1 MRPFVGK
8 TERDLASAVAGW
20 AASLRE
26 RIPAAEKAGEIPRDV
41 IRELGRLGVLGMT
54 VPEPLGGLGASTV
67 AFALVLEELAA
78 AWPSLAVGVAV
89 NTGIVDGTLVRY
101 GMAEQRRRWLP
112 RLIDGSGLAAFALTE
127 PSSGSDA
134 ASLRATAIREG
145 DGWRLDGRKQFITN
159 ARYAPLAIVFA
170 RVAEEPG
177 GLQGAEAPGSA
188 KPPSTHAGITAFAVP
203 LDAPGVAIGAAERK
217 LGLKA
222 SDTSALVLDGV
233 RVGRDAVIG
242 EVGKGFALALAAL
255 DGGRIGIAA
264 QSVGI
269 ARAAIAIARAY
280 AKQRKQFGEPIADFD
295 GVRFPLAR
303 SESEVAAAR
312 LLALRAAW
320 LKDHGRP
327 FTREAAMAKLYASE
341 MAQRA
346 THTAVQT
353 LGGYGYL
360 REYAV
365 ERYARDG
372 RATTIYEGTSE
383 IQRIVIARS
392 LLAA

>member
-1 MRPFVGK
+1 VTPFVGG
-8 TERDLASAVAGW
+8 TERELAAAVAEW
-20 AASLRE
+20 TRQLAD
-26 RIPAAEKAGEIPRDV
+26 RIPAAEKEGKIPPDV
-41 IRELGRLGVLGMT
+41 IAELGRLGVLGMT
-54 VPEPLGGLGASTV
+54 VPEADGGLGAGAV

-89 NTGIVDGTLVRY
+89 NSGIVAGSIVQRGTE
-101 GMAEQRRRWLP
+101 AQRRRWLP
-112 RLIDGSGLAAFALTE
+112 CLADGRGLGAFALTE
-127 PSSGSDA
+127 PTSGSDA
-134 ASLRATAIREG
+134 ASLRAAARRDGT
-145 DGWRLDGRKQFITN
+145 GWRLRGRKQFITN
-159 ARYAPLAIVFA
+159 ARYAPLAIVLA
-170 RVAEEPG
+170 RAVEPG
-177 GLQGAEAPGSA
+177 VADATSTGHPGAPTPAHE
-188 KPPSTHAGITAFAVP
+188 GITAFIVP
-203 LDAPGVAIGAAERK
+203 LDAKGVSIGPSERK
-217 LGLKA
+217 LGLLA
-222 SDTSALVLDGV
+222 SDTSALILDDVPVAG
-233 RVGRDAVIG
+233 DAVLG
-242 EVGKGFALALAAL
+242 ELGKGFALALSGL

-269 ARAAIAIARAY
+269 ARESLARARAY
-280 AKQRKQFGEPIADFD
+280 AKERRQFGRPIADFEA
-295 GVRFPLAR
+295 VRIRLAR
-303 SESEVAAAR
+303 HEAELAGAR

-320 LKDHGRP
+320 LKDRGRP

-346 THTAVQT
+346 THAAVQVF
-353 LGGYGYL
+353 GGYGYM

>member
-1 MRPFVGK
+1 MRPFVGE
-8 TERDLASAVAGW
+8 TERDLATAVAEW
-20 AASLRE
+20 SASVRE
-26 RIPAAEKAGEIPRDV
+26 RVPAAEKAGEIPRDV
-41 IRELGRLGVLGMT
+41 IAELGRLGVLGMT

-101 GMAEQRRRWLP
+101 GTSEQRRRWLP
-112 RLIDGSGLAAFALTE
+112 KLIDGSGLAAFALTE

-170 RVAEEPG
+170 RVGDPDPARP
-177 GLQGAEAPGSA
+177 
-188 KPPSTHAGITAFAVP
+188 HAGITAFAVP
-203 LDAPGVAIGAAERK
+203 LDAPGVLIGPAERK

-222 SDTSALVLDGV
+222 SDTSALVLDAV
-233 RVGRDAVIG
+233 RVDGDAVIG

-269 ARAAIAIARAY
+269 ARAAIATARDY
-280 AKQRKQFGEPIADFD
+280 AKERKQFGRPIADFE

-303 SESEVAAAR
+303 SEGEIAAAR

-320 LKDHGRP
+320 LKDRGRP
-327 FTREAAMAKLYASE
+327 YTREAAMAKLYASE

-346 THTAVQT
+346 THAAVQT
-353 LGGYGYL
+353 LGGYGYM

-383 IQRIVIARS
+383 IQRLVIARS

>member
-1 MRPFVGK
+1 MRPFVAG
-8 TERDLASAVAGW
+8 TERDLASAVAEW
-20 AASLRE
+20 ALSLRE

-67 AFALVLEELAA
+67 AFALALEELAA
-78 AWPSLAVGVAV
+78 AWPSLAVAVAV
-89 NTGIVDGTLVRY
+89 NTGIVDGTLVRH
-101 GMAEQRRRWLP
+101 GTPEQLRRWLP
-112 RLIDGSGLAAFALTE
+112 RLIDGSGLGAFALSE

-134 ASLRATAIREG
+134 ASLRATAIRDG
-145 DGWRLDGRKQFITN
+145 DGWRLNGRKQFITN

-170 RVAEEPG
+170 RIG
-177 GLQGAEAPGSA
+177 EADPA
-188 KPPSTHAGITAFAVP
+188 RAHAGITAFAVP
-203 LDAPGVAIGAAERK
+203 LDVPGVVIGTAERK
-217 LGLKA
+217 LGLLA

-233 RVGRDAVIG
+233 RVDRDAVVG

-255 DGGRIGIAA
+255 DGGRVGIAA

-269 ARAAIAIARAY
+269 ARAAIAIARDY
-280 AKQRKQFGEPIADFD
+280 AKHRTQFGRPIVDFE

-303 SESEVAAAR
+303 SEGEIAAAR
-312 LLALRAAW
+312 LLFLRAAW

-346 THTAVQT
+346 THAAVQT
-353 LGGYGYL
+353 LGGYGYM

-383 IQRIVIARS
+383 IQRLVIARS
-392 LLAA
+392 LLLGLQAG

>member
-1 MRPFVGK
+1 VRPFVGE
-8 TERDLASAVAGW
+8 TERDLASAVAEW
-20 AASLRE
+20 SATVRE
-26 RIPAAEKAGEIPRDV
+26 RVPAAEKAGEIPRDV

-89 NTGIVDGTLVRY
+89 NTGIVDGTLVRH
-101 GMAEQRRRWLP
+101 GTAEQLRRWIP
-112 RLIDGSGLAAFALTE
+112 QLIDGSGLAAFALTE

-134 ASLRATAIREG
+134 ASLRTTAIREG
-145 DGWRLDGRKQFITN
+145 DRWRLDGHKQFITN

-170 RVAEEPG
+170 RVAEGLG
-177 GLQGAEAPGSA
+177 GPRGAEPPGPA

-203 LDAPGVAIGAAERK
+203 LDAPGVVIGPAERK

-222 SDTSALVLDGV
+222 SDTSALVLEGV
-233 RVGRDAVIG
+233 RVERDAVIG

-269 ARAAIAIARAY
+269 GRAALAIARDY
-280 AKQRKQFGEPIADFD
+280 AKHRMQFGRPIAEFE

-303 SESEVAAAR
+303 SEGEIAAAR
-312 LLALRAAW
+312 LLVLRAAW
-320 LKDHGRP
+320 LKDHARP

-346 THTAVQT
+346 THAAVQT
-353 LGGYGYL
+353 LGGYGYM

-383 IQRIVIARS
+383 IQRLVIARS
-392 LLAA
+392 LLA